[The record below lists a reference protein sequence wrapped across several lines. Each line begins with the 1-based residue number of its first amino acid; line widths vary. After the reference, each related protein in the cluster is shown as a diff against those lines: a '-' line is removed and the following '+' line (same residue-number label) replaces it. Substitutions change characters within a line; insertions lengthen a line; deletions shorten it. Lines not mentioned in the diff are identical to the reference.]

1 MKPTGKLRTRVDK
14 STDMNYML
22 NELIAGELFK
32 NIQGRKFENFKNIKD
47 VFEKVKLLKFYVWI
61 SKQKNRASYEL
72 M

>member
-47 VFEKVKLLKFYVWI
+47 VFEKVK
-61 SKQKNRASYEL
+61 
-72 M
+72 